1 MVEMT
6 MVLLIVV
13 LRVEMMMMI
22 VLLVGKE
29 KLDYVMMKV

>member
-1 MVEMT
+1 

-13 LRVEMMMMI
+13 LEKIVEMMMTI
-22 VLLVGKE
+22 VLLVAKE